1 MIYTSSVGGK
11 GPISIITGYPRNTAQ
26 KLLEECWSIRIT
38 PKHLL
43 LCENVLPCIIY
54 STSRDR
60 HTKNKKILQVWF
72 ILNRKKQL
80 FSATLF
86 SYTSSLPSPFPIVKK
101 FFTAGVSLRKI
112 FRSLKLLL
120 TSFFAPRTWLVK
132 CWLAAYAQSTPT
144 LQKIQIMGIYYCT
157 EQKNHSK

>member
-1 MIYTSSVGGK
+1 MISPVQQEEK
-11 GPISIITGYPRNTAQ
+11 GLISIIVAYSRSTAQ
-26 KLLEECWSIRIT
+26 KLLKECWSITIT

-54 STSRDR
+54 STSWDW
-60 HTKNKKILQVWF
+60 HTKNKQILQVWF

-80 FSATLF
+80 FSPILLTC
-86 SYTSSLPSPFPIVKK
+86 TSSLPPPFPINKK

-120 TSFFAPRTWLVK
+120 SSFFAPRTWLVK

-144 LQKIQIMGIYYCT
+144 LQKKYR
-157 EQKNHSK
+157 